1 MTTRDLARRTA
12 TDLSA
17 LLAADSRAGFAWRQR
32 MWQIAACLCADASD
46 DEALRAARKRFE
58 GLYAPGRDF
67 ADFHLWRPDP
77 GERAAANARLEALT
91 ARLREL
97 LHMPPVTLR
106 PARHAD
112 AARIAAIWHAGWRD
126 GHLGHVPDELVAAR
140 TPENFRTRA
149 AARVSDATVAEVG
162 GVVGGFVMVAG
173 DEVEQ
178 VFVDASFRGGGVADA
193 LLAEAE
199 RLVAAGGHAVAWLA
213 VVPGNA
219 RARRFYERSGWA
231 DDGAFDYVAAGITV
245 PCRRYVMRLGS

>member
-17 LLAADSRAGFAWRQR
+17 LLAADSRAGFAWQQR
-32 MWQIAACLCADASD
+32 MWQIAVCLSADASD
-46 DEALRAARKRFE
+46 DEALRAARVRFE

-67 ADFHLWRPDP
+67 GDFHLWRPDP
-77 GERAAANARLEALT
+77 GERAAANARLESLT

-106 PARHAD
+106 RARHTD
-112 AARIAAIWHAGWRD
+112 AERLAAIWHAGWRD
-126 GHLGHVPDELVAAR
+126 GHLGHVPDELVAVC
-140 TPENFRTRA
+140 TPENFRIRA
-149 AARVSDATVAEVG
+149 AARVTDATVAEVG
-162 GVVGGFVMVAG
+162 GVVGGFVVVAG

-213 VVPGNA
+213 VVPGNT
-219 RARRFYERSGWA
+219 RARRFYERSGWS
-231 DDGAFDYVAAGITV
+231 DEGGFDYVADEITV
-245 PCRRYVMRLGS
+245 PCRRYVKRVGS

>member
-17 LLAADSRAGFAWRQR
+17 LLAADSRAGFAWQQR
-32 MWQIAACLCADASD
+32 MWQIAVCLSADASD
-46 DEALRAARKRFE
+46 DEALRAARTRFE

-77 GERAAANARLEALT
+77 GERAAANARLESLT

-106 PARHAD
+106 RARQTD
-112 AARIAAIWHAGWRD
+112 AERLAAIWHAGWRD
-126 GHLGHVPDELVAAR
+126 GHLGHVPDELVAVR
-140 TPENFRTRA
+140 TPENFRARA
-149 AARVSDATVAEVG
+149 AARVSEATVAEVG
-162 GVVGGFVMVAG
+162 GVVGGFVVVAG

-178 VFVDASFRGGGVADA
+178 VFVDAAFRGGGVADA

-213 VVPGNA
+213 VVPGNT

-231 DDGAFDYVAAGITV
+231 DEGGFDYVADDITV
-245 PCRRYVMRLGS
+245 PCRRYVKRVGS

>member
-17 LLAADSRAGFAWRQR
+17 LLAADSRAGFAWQQR
-32 MWQIAACLCADASD
+32 MWQIAVCLSADATD
-46 DEALRAARKRFE
+46 DEALRAARTRFE

-77 GERAAANARLEALT
+77 GERAAANARLESLT

-106 PARHAD
+106 RARLTDAD
-112 AARIAAIWHAGWRD
+112 RLAAIWHAGWRD
-126 GHLGHVPDELVAAR
+126 GHLGHVPDELVAVR

-149 AARVSDATVAEVG
+149 AARVTEVTVAEVG
-162 GVVGGFVMVAG
+162 GVVGGFVVVAG

-178 VFVDASFRGGGVADA
+178 VFVEASFRGGGVADA
-193 LLAEAE
+193 LLTEAE

-231 DDGAFDYVAAGITV
+231 DEGGFDYVADDITV
-245 PCRRYVMRLGS
+245 PCRRYVKRVGS

>member
-17 LLAADSRAGFAWRQR
+17 LLSSDSRAGFAWQQR
-32 MWQIAACLCADASD
+32 MWQIAVCLCADASD
-46 DEALRAARKRFE
+46 DEALRAARARFE

-77 GERAAANARLEALT
+77 GERAAANARLESLT
-91 ARLREL
+91 ARLRGL
-97 LHMPPVTLR
+97 LHTPPVTLR
-106 PARHAD
+106 RARPAD
-112 AARIAAIWHAGWRD
+112 AGRVAAIWQAGWRD
-126 GHLGHVPDELVAAR
+126 GHLGHVPEELVAAR

-149 AARVSDATVAEVG
+149 AARVTEATVAEVG

-178 VFVDASFRGGGVADA
+178 VFVDASFRGVGVADT
-193 LLAEAE
+193 LLTEAE

-231 DDGAFDYVAAGITV
+231 DDGEFAYVADEIIV
-245 PCRRYVMRLGS
+245 PCRRYVKRLGS